1 MKKFALLL
9 AVLLLCGAVFGCAA
23 QSATTQATAA
33 DAQSQVVFT
42 GKYIVDAQYV
52 LDNLENANILLVDAR
67 GEDAAKAGTIQG
79 AIAVTWQLF
88 ASVGDGAPGDS
99 MWGTILDTERLSAA
113 LSQTG
118 ISPDREIILFADAQK
133 GWGADGRILWELVA
147 AGYQNVKMV
156 NGGYDALVAAG
167 VPTATEAAAFTPAEV
182 TISAIDATYVINTD
196 ELVADYDSFNV
207 VDIRTQ
213 KEYDGAVDYG
223 EAKGGHLPGAVL
235 VPFTD
240 LFREDGTLK
249 SNDEISAMFEAAGV
263 AKTDTVVT
271 YCTKGIR
278 SAYAQLILEMC
289 GYTNTLNYDESYY
302 RWSASQEVEQ

>member
-1 MKKFALLL
+1 MKKLALLL
-9 AVLLLCGAVFGCAA
+9 AVIMLCGAVFGCTAK
-23 QSATTQATAA
+23 SATPATSA
-33 DAQSQVVFT
+33 DAAPAFT

-52 LDNLENANILLVDAR
+52 LDNLNNTNILLVDAR
-67 GEDAAKAGTIQG
+67 GEDAAKAGTVQG

-88 ASVGDGAPGDS
+88 ASVGDGASGDA

-147 AGYQNVKMV
+147 AGFPNVKMV

-167 VPTATEAAAFTPAEV
+167 VPTATEAAAFTPADV
-182 TISAIDATYVINTD
+182 VISAIDATHVINTD
-196 ELVADYDSFNV
+196 ALVADYDSFKV
-207 VDIRTQ
+207 VDVRTQ
-213 KEYDGAVDYG
+213 KEYDGAADYG

-240 LFREDGTLK
+240 FFRADGTLK
-249 SNDEISAMFEAAGV
+249 SNDEITALFEAAGV
-263 AKTDTVVT
+263 AKTDKIVT

-289 GYTNTLNYDESYY
+289 GFATTQNYDESYY
-302 RWSASQEVEQ
+302 RWSASQEVEK

>member
-1 MKKFALLL
+1 MKKLALLL
-9 AVLLLCGAVFGCAA
+9 AVLMLCGVVFGCAA
-23 QSATTQATAA
+23 QKATTEATSANA
-33 DAQSQVVFT
+33 EAQVAFT
-42 GKYIVDAQYV
+42 GAYIVDAQYV
-52 LDNLENANILLVDAR
+52 LDNLKNTNILLVDAR
-67 GEDAAKAGTIQG
+67 GEDAAKAGTVQG

-88 ASVGDGAPGDS
+88 ASVGDGAPGDA

-118 ISPDREIILFADAQK
+118 ISPDREVILFADAQK

-147 AGYQNVKMV
+147 AGFPNVKMV
-156 NGGYDALVAAG
+156 NGGFDALVAAG
-167 VPTATEAAAFTPAEV
+167 VPTANEAAAFTPAEV
-182 TISAIDATYVINTD
+182 AISNIDTTHVVNTD
-196 ELVADYDSFNV
+196 ALVADYAGFKV
-207 VDIRTQ
+207 VDVRAQT
-213 KEYDGAVDYG
+213 EYDGAADYG

-249 SNDEISAMFEAAGV
+249 SNDEITAMFEAAGI
-263 AKTDTVVT
+263 AKTDKVVT

-289 GYTNTLNYDESYY
+289 GYETTLNYDESYY
-302 RWSASQEVEQ
+302 RWSASQEVEK

>member
-1 MKKFALLL
+1 MRKLALLL
-9 AVLLLCGAVFGCAA
+9 AVLLLCGTIFGCA
-23 QSATTQATAA
+23 TQTASTEATAA
-33 DAQSQVVFT
+33 DAATKVAFT

-52 LDNLENANILLVDAR
+52 LDNLENTNVLLVDAR
-67 GEDAAKAGTIQG
+67 GEDAAKAGTVQG

-88 ASVGDGAPGDS
+88 ASVGDGAAGDA

-113 LSQTG
+113 LSETG
-118 ISPDREIILFADAQK
+118 IAPDREIILFADAQK

-147 AGYQNVKMV
+147 AGFPNVKMV

-167 VPTATEAAAFTPAEV
+167 VPTTTEVTAFTPADV
-182 TISAIDATYVINTD
+182 VITAIDATHVINTD
-196 ELVADYDSFNV
+196 ALVADYESYKV
-207 VDIRTQ
+207 VDVRAQ

-235 VPFTD
+235 VAFTD

-249 SNDEISAMFEAAGV
+249 SNDEITALFEAAGV

-289 GYTNTLNYDESYY
+289 GFENTLNYDESYY
-302 RWSASQEVEQ
+302 RWAASQEVEQ